1 MNTVLNLLS
10 AAAVVVTGALTSA
23 PATLSVPS
31 AQVLPAAI
39 EWPAGTQAT
48 PARVKDPDSQ
58 WLILSEERQITP
70 RSAQLLPAV
79 PAVHT
84 QRWVF

>member
-1 MNTVLNLLS
+1 LS

-23 PATLSVPS
+23 PSALNVPS

-39 EWPAGTQAT
+39 EWPAGTQST
-48 PARVKDPDSQ
+48 PARAKEPDSQ
-58 WLILSEERQITP
+58 WFILSEERQRMP
-70 RSAQLLPAV
+70 ESAQTLPAV
-79 PAVHT
+79 PAAPT